1 MRLQLV
7 SPRQGALWVRQGFAV
22 FVKQPMGFA
31 GLFATFLFAVF
42 GLTLLPVVG
51 PLLLLAL
58 LPLGSLGFM
67 VATRNALEGRF
78 PLPRAFIE
86 PLRTGRAQLLAIAK
100 LGLIYAA
107 TTWAILALSDWID
120 GGALDA
126 LMEAQASG
134 SSSPD
139 LIAAKLSDPRLEAGV
154 LLRFGLLGLL
164 SVPFWHAPALVHWG
178 SQGAAK
184 ALFFST
190 VACWRNKGAFVVYS
204 LTWLAVFVLF
214 ALVANLVFGLIGRPQ
229 LVPFVAMPASLIFS
243 TVFYA
248 SLYFTFADCFAP
260 SPAEGA
266 DGNGSPPDI
275 PDSNTPKEIP

>member
-7 SPRQGALWVRQGFAV
+7 PPREGALWVRQGFAI
-22 FVKQPMGFA
+22 FARQPMGFA
-31 GLFATFLFAVF
+31 GLFAAFLFAVF
-42 GLTLLPVVG
+42 VLALLPVLG

-67 VATRNALEGRF
+67 IATRQALDGRF
-78 PLPRAFIE
+78 PLPRAFLE
-86 PLRTGRAQLLAIAK
+86 PLRAGRARLTEIIK

-107 TTWAILALSDWID
+107 ATWAILWFSDLID

-126 LMEAQASG
+126 LMETQASG
-134 SSSPD
+134 QSSPD
-139 LIAAKLSDPRLEAGV
+139 AVAARLSDPRLEVGV

-178 SQGAAK
+178 GQSAGK

-190 VACWRNKGAFVVYS
+190 VACWRNKGAFVVYC
-204 LTWLAVFVLF
+204 LAWLGVFLLF
-214 ALVANLVFGLIGRPQ
+214 ALLANLVFGVVGRPQ
-229 LVPFVAMPASLIFS
+229 LVAFVAMPASLIFS

-248 SLYFTFADCFAP
+248 SLYFTFAACFEP
-260 SPAEGA
+260 SPADIGTD
-266 DGNGSPPDI
+266 DGKTVVP
-275 PDSNTPKEIP
+275 

>member
-7 SPRQGALWVRQGFAV
+7 PARQGAQWVRRGFAV
-22 FVKQPMGFA
+22 FVKQPMAFA
-31 GLFATFLFAVF
+31 GLFAAFLFAVF
-42 GLTLLPVVG
+42 ALTLLPVVG

-67 VATRNALEGRF
+67 VATQDALAGRF
-78 PLPRAFIE
+78 PLPRAFIA
-86 PLRTGRAQLLAIAK
+86 PLRGGRAQSLAIVK

-107 TTWAILALSDWID
+107 ATWGILAFSDWLD

-126 LMEAQASG
+126 LMEAQTSG
-134 SSSPD
+134 AAAPD
-139 LIAAKLSDPRLEAGV
+139 VIADKLADPRLEIGV

-178 SQGAAK
+178 GQK
-184 ALFFST
+184 AGKSLFFST
-190 VACWRNKGAFVVYS
+190 IACWRNKGAFAVYS
-204 LTWLAVFVLF
+204 LTWLCVFLLF
-214 ALVANLVFGLIGRPQ
+214 ALVANLLFALVGRAQ

-248 SLYFTFADCFAP
+248 SLYFTFADCFAQA
-260 SPAEGA
+260 PADPGQSE
-266 DGNGSPPDI
+266 I
-275 PDSNTPKEIP
+275 LTP